1 MKWLRLLHSKG
12 LVLLVV
18 FLLCKSESGCFVIM
32 VVYSTVK
39 KSYPSFLFILL
50 PKREAGA
57 PIYWNICKQ
66 TWKYSI
72 YVNVEV
78 GVLGKPLWR
87 GGGGSI
93 QECLYCTGSVRF
105 FFLILTKWRHLIR
118 CFPGRSKSDFKFL
131 CNFINLVEIGLKY
144 SLNPWQSLLCFTDDC
159 WHSLLYLSWTS

>member
-18 FLLCKSESGCFVIM
+18 FLLCKFESGCFVIM

-78 GVLGKPLWR
+78 GALGKPLW
-87 GGGGSI
+87 GGGFLSKNVYIALAVWG
-93 QECLYCTGSVRF
+93 F
-105 FFLILTKWRHLIR
+105 FFWRHLIR

-131 CNFINLVEIGLKY
+131 CNFINLVEIRLKY

>member
-57 PIYWNICKQ
+57 PIY
-66 TWKYSI
+66 
-72 YVNVEV
+72 
-78 GVLGKPLWR
+78 
-87 GGGGSI
+87 
-93 QECLYCTGSVRF
+93 
-105 FFLILTKWRHLIR
+105 
-118 CFPGRSKSDFKFL
+118 
-131 CNFINLVEIGLKY
+131 
-144 SLNPWQSLLCFTDDC
+144 
-159 WHSLLYLSWTS
+159 